1 MNFLRSLIYAIW
13 FYLSMVVVGLICLI
27 PSWLSRGAAMSA
39 IRFWVGLQRLML
51 HVICGIKTEF
61 RGLEHLPRGACVIAM
76 KHQSTYDTLAPFLF
90 IRDPAYV
97 LKKELLRAPI
107 FGIYASR
114 VGIPIDRQGKAR
126 ALKAMM
132 TAAKEMAAK
141 DRQVVIFPEGTRQLP
156 DTETLIKPGAFAM
169 YRDLDVKC
177 VPVALNTGL
186 CWKSFWRKPGHV
198 IFEVLKPIE
207 PGLDKDA
214 FTIRLKE
221 VLDPATARLVSEG
234 RAAQGKHADKPVPAP
249 FVRPEG

>member
-1 MNFLRSLIYAIW
+1 MGAQASRDAHSGCDVRIPYGPRNAGAAEGNAGRAFHPACGDDDEGEASRLVSRPRNGAAAPVGMGEVQGRDLAAGAEAGSGDGEQGVQQERIERPCRMNFLRSFIFAFW

-27 PSWLSRGAAMSA
+27 PSWMSRGAAMSA

-114 VGIPIDRQGKAR
+114 VGIPIDRQGRAR
-126 ALKAMM
+126 SLKAMM
-132 TAAKEMAAK
+132 AAAKEMVSK
-141 DRQVVIFPEGTRQLP
+141 DRQ
-156 DTETLIKPGAFAM
+156 
-169 YRDLDVKC
+169 
-177 VPVALNTGL
+177 
-186 CWKSFWRKPGHV
+186 
-198 IFEVLKPIE
+198 
-207 PGLDKDA
+207 
-214 FTIRLKE
+214 
-221 VLDPATARLVSEG
+221 
-234 RAAQGKHADKPVPAP
+234 
-249 FVRPEG
+249 